1 MNYSYRLTLLSICVL
16 LTAVLTAGVAMADI
30 ITYKANLTGVNAIPP
45 NASAATGIAILTVD
59 TDESSTGIPLYIEFL
74 GLSSAQ
80 TAAHV
85 HYGNTVIHPLPLGSP
100 LNTSMDLEG
109 IFEVA
114 ALAGESLSVNIHTV
128 NYPDGE
134 IRGNLMLFS
143 TVDAEYTTWGNIK
156 SLYR

>member
-1 MNYSYRLTLLSICVL
+1 
-16 LTAVLTAGVAMADI
+16 
-30 ITYKANLTGVNAIPP
+30 
-45 NASAATGIAILTVD
+45 
-59 TDESSTGIPLYIEFL
+59 
-74 GLSSAQ
+74 
-80 TAAHV
+80 
-85 HYGNTVIHPLPLGSP
+85 
-100 LNTSMDLEG
+100 MDLEG